1 MSRSAKSIMIIPPA
15 HLADRIVAEAMKA
28 HLEARFPGYSFAID
42 TMSSMPGDYYCFVDL
57 TKTDGPRPEEEDFAK
72 ILAVLRAYG
81 DGRSAL
87 H

>member
-1 MSRSAKSIMIIPPA
+1 MSSPAKSIMIIPPA
-15 HLADRIVAEAMKA
+15 HLADRIVPEAMKA
-28 HLEARFPGYSFAID
+28 HLEARFPSYSFAID

-57 TKTDGPRPEEEDFAK
+57 TKPDGSPPEEEDFTK
-72 ILAVLRAYG
+72 ILATLRAYG